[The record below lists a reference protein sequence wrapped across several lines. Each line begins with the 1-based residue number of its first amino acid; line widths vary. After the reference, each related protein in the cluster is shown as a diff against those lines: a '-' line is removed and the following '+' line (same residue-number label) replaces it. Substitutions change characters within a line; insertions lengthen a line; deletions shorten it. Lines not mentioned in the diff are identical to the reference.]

1 MPNSEEEDASGK
13 LRLNHGGVVPPVSA
27 PLPARGSLQMRG
39 ASVARQGKGAL
50 RRKTIMGNAELAV
63 LCVPLAA
70 GAILEIADTIGRYGD
85 VVRTW
90 SGILLISHAK
100 VFGILCAIAI
110 VTFRTNEQW
119 LIGMSVLVALF
130 VLSLW
135 PGRRGERWTMAD
147 GSALRENVA
156 IRNVVST
163 MPTQPRFG
171 VLRRESS
178 LTAPKVS
185 SAVVMRLP
193 DVIVT
198 AEALAVLT
206 PGELQ
211 AVVARQLVLMLMG
224 QKWIMQ

>member
-1 MPNSEEEDASGK
+1 
-13 LRLNHGGVVPPVSA
+13 
-27 PLPARGSLQMRG
+27 
-39 ASVARQGKGAL
+39 
-50 RRKTIMGNAELAV
+50 MGNAELAV